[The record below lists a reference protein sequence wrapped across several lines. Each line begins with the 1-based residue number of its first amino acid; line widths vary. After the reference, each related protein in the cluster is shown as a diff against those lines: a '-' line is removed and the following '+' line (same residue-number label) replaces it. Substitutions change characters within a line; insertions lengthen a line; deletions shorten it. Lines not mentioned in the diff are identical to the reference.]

1 MHTSQALRSSHF
13 EYRCTEASGRV
24 AFSSFCADYH
34 EQDRVGVVSPH
45 LEDGIL
51 HTGYAL
57 LALTTAFYDVQR
69 AGGGDFFIY
78 PQHFAII
85 GQAPPTASRPRAETG
100 RADQVGIATGAGRL
114 DLTLD
119 EAGIGGAW
127 AWLDVWPASNW
138 LTAPAAPT
146 AMLKKVFDFHINRLF
161 WPQDFTPESPGRSR
175 QRRAEKARTVHCPT
189 MPAEFS
195 GRASNPSTT
204 TTHPRRPSR
213 SARPGRPLRLSKRA
227 SNACR
232 QRCSERSAQDAQ
244 PERPLGHESYR
255 QVDVDDFLK
264 LIWRPVSLPEEFDFA
279 ALSQYE
285 RNTHHST

>member
-85 GQAPPTASRPRAETG
+85 GQGPPTASPARAETG
-100 RADQVGIATGAGRL
+100 RADQVGIATGAGCL

-127 AWLDVWPASNW
+127 AWLDVWPKSNW

-161 WPQDFTPESPGRSR
+161 WPQDFTPNRPQARETESGET
-175 QRRAEKARTVHCPT
+175 A
-189 MPAEFS
+189 
-195 GRASNPSTT
+195 
-204 TTHPRRPSR
+204 
-213 SARPGRPLRLSKRA
+213 
-227 SNACR
+227 
-232 QRCSERSAQDAQ
+232 ERSLPDYARRMLRTRLKSVYYYNTSAPTVEICAAPPAVEIVQTSIERLPPPVQQTLAQDAQ
-244 PERPLGHESYR
+244 PARPLGHESYR
-255 QVDVDDFLK
+255 QVDVDDFLADM
-264 LIWRPVSLPEEFDFA
+264 EACFTA
-279 ALSQYE
+279 
-285 RNTHHST
+285 